1 MTLREVKN
9 KKTML
14 LPPHKIFAIGD
25 IHGCW
30 KLLCKLLLSLPI
42 DKKFDTLVF
51 LGDYI
56 NRGGESSKV
65 LDTLLDVKATYAHT
79 VFLKGNHEQQLLEYA
94 ATGDPEILSL
104 LRMMGVES
112 TVTSYG
118 VRVRQ
123 LRNLDGLPPAHR
135 DFLQTL
141 KFSFVAGKYLF
152 THADIDDEIIALALA
167 GITFPA
173 PQHHAEAGLLSSRR
187 LSRESIACDAFTVVF
202 GHSPFETPLV
212 MADRICIDTGA
223 VYGNVLTAL
232 ELPAMRFHHA

>member
-1 MTLREVKN
+1 
-9 KKTML
+9 ML

-25 IHGCW
+25 IHGCG
-30 KLLCKLLLSLPI
+30 KLLRKLLANLPF
-42 DKKFDTLVF
+42 DKETDTLVF

-56 NRGGESSKV
+56 NRGTESSKV
-65 LDTLLDVKATYAHT
+65 LDTLLDVKATCAHT
-79 VFLKGNHEQQLLEYA
+79 VFLKGNHEQSLLEYA
-94 ATGDPEILSL
+94 STGDPETLSL

-123 LRNLDGLPPAHR
+123 LRNLDGLPIAHR

-141 KFSFVAGKYLF
+141 KFSYAAGKYLF
-152 THADIDDEIIALALA
+152 AHADIDDEIIALALA

-173 PQHHAEAGLLSSRR
+173 PQQHAEAGLLSSRR
-187 LSRESIACDAFTVVF
+187 LSRESIGRDEFTVVF